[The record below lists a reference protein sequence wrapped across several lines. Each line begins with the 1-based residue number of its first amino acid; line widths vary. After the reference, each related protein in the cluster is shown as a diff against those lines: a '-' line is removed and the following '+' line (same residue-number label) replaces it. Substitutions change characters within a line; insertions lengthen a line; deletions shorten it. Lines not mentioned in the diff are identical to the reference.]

1 MNLPKNVDKLTRL
14 YNDVFLEEE
23 FVRELKRAERY
34 KRPLTF
40 LLIDPGIP
48 EENYQQVGYLALKKL
63 ASISREF
70 TRYLDYKIRI
80 KNRVLIMLPE
90 TDYDGALKVAEKIS
104 QKVSEMSFRQF
115 PEVKTHAKIGIA
127 SFPEDGIDKNDIL
140 RALEEDLE
148 KPFDKKLATPVKE
161 VFRENQKASSFENHR
176 EYSIRNEGIDEE
188 FTSDIEGMMKL

>member
-148 KPFDKKLATPVKE
+148 KPLDKKLATPVKE
-161 VFRENQKASSFENHR
+161 VFRENQKVSSFENHR